1 MAKLVYRSMGK
12 KSDILSSEVQ
22 EKGEAL
28 GYKKEK

>member
-12 KSDILSSEVQ
+12 KSDILLSEVQ